1 MACRICYEDG
11 ELISVC
17 GCTGSA
23 GLVHEECIKK
33 WILISKRKN
42 CEICHEPYTIQF
54 EIPIKLGPLVFI
66 SGGVIMSAVHAI
78 FLNHHIHLYPSDCGS
93 VLTFSIMT
101 NSIISM
107 LWCSLRWH
115 DKIYQKIATVLWF
128 FIFMAL
134 SLVLESNGRKFNM
147 AAIDYSVTISTH
159 IIFGFFSFS
168 NIGDRR

>member
-54 EIPIKLGPLVFI
+54 DIPIKISPLAFI
-66 SGGVIMSAVHAI
+66 SCGMIMSALHAI
-78 FLNHHIHLYPSDCGS
+78 FLNHHIHLFPHDCGS

-107 LWCSLRWH
+107 LWCSLRH

-159 IIFGFFSFS
+159 IVFGFFSFS

>member
-42 CEICHEPYTIQF
+42 CEICHEPYTIEF
-54 EIPIKLGPLVFI
+54 EIPIKLSPLVFI
-66 SGGVIMSAVHAI
+66 SCGVIMSAVHAI

-134 SLVLESNGRKFNM
+134 SLVLESNGRRFNM

-168 NIGDRR
+168 NIGAHR

>member
-54 EIPIKLGPLVFI
+54 EIPIKISPLAFI
-66 SGGVIMSAVHAI
+66 SCGMIMSALHAI
-78 FLNHHIHLYPSDCGS
+78 FLNHHIHLFPHDCGS